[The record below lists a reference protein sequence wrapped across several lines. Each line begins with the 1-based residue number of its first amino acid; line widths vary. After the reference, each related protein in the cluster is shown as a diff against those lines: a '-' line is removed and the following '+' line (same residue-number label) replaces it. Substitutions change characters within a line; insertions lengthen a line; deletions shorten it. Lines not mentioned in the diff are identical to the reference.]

1 METMSTTPANEE
13 IRLVSESVPTLWS
26 DGIDVSRGP
35 SHGKSKEGK
44 AVEIW
49 IALISFSSM
58 FDQSW
63 LRRAIARMEAFNK
76 QVKEIGHI
84 PRPPV
89 SPLGSRSWHWHRR
102 QR

>member
-44 AVEIW
+44 AVEICTAPGQLF
-49 IALISFSSM
+49 IYVLIKIGSAKLSLE
-58 FDQSW
+58 W
-63 LRRAIARMEAFNK
+63 KRAI
-76 QVKEIGHI
+76 
-84 PRPPV
+84 
-89 SPLGSRSWHWHRR
+89 SR
-102 QR
+102 